1 MSLFYAEQQLVEC
14 ERQRQELEQLIE
26 KERSER
32 RTVNQGQGQG
42 HEQQLEEYESQL
54 VALVKERS
62 ENHSNKEMLIAEHQR
77 QIAEQQDWF
86 RMHFDRQQSDH
97 QQQMIEIQ
105 RQLAEEQHNRQL
117 AQQQFEEQRQQFEE
131 QQIEDQQ
138 LIEEQRQQ
146 IEEQQLIEEQQRQQ
160 IEEQQLIEEQQR
172 QQIEQQRQQI
182 EEQKQ
187 QKSFN
192 PYADYLNDDGDQKT
206 IHELRGEN
214 ATLRTNN
221 NVAAGRIHEMEHQ
234 IDQLQIQL
242 QRQVVVRPV
251 PVPRPRPQLPTTA
264 SEQTK
269 ACRFHPMRCRSC
281 DTCRENNAALAAP
294 VGLIDAIRNAIDV
307 RGLRG

>member
-1 MSLFYAEQQLVEC
+1 
-14 ERQRQELEQLIE
+14 
-26 KERSER
+26 
-32 RTVNQGQGQG
+32 
-42 HEQQLEEYESQL
+42 
-54 VALVKERS
+54 
-62 ENHSNKEMLIAEHQR
+62 MLIAEHQR

-86 RMHFDRQQSDH
+86 RMHFDRQQSVH

-105 RQLAEEQHNRQL
+105 RQLAEEQHHRQL

-131 QQIEDQQ
+131 QQIEEQQ

-146 IEEQQLIEEQQRQQ
+146 IEEQQRQQ
-160 IEEQQLIEEQQR
+160 IEEQR
-172 QQIEQQRQQI
+172 Q
-182 EEQKQ
+182 K
-187 QKSFN
+187 KSFN

-242 QRQVVVRPV
+242 QRQAVVRPV

-264 SEQTK
+264 PEQTN

-281 DTCRENNAALAAP
+281 DTCRENNAAPAAP